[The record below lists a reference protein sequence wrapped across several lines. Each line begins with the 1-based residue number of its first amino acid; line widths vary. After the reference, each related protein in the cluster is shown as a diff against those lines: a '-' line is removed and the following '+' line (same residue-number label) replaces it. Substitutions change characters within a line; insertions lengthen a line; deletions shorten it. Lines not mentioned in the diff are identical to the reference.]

1 MGRTPGA
8 PAEPMACCPG
18 AAGRID
24 LSMTI
29 KDTMVAPENIV
40 CTAIT
45 LGKPLLQLQLG
56 HATAA
61 VPGKNNE
68 DFHGIV
74 TPREE
79 KEAQTRGISVAIA
92 DGVSGNGGGRL
103 ASETAVKSLLRDFYG
118 APAIWNIAQA
128 LDKLLRSI
136 NDWLLSE
143 NARHPE
149 YEGMVTTLTMIV
161 FKGNYYHM
169 AHVGDTRVYRRRGE
183 VFKQLTIDHTW
194 ERGDMRHV
202 LKRAVGLDSYLV
214 ADYTDGELVPG
225 DVFLMVSDGIWEV
238 LGERV
243 VREVMQEGGS
253 SQAIAEKLVE
263 RSIKKQVQYMGRNDA
278 TAIVIAV
285 DEYAIGQ

>member
-1 MGRTPGA
+1 
-8 PAEPMACCPG
+8 
-18 AAGRID
+18 
-24 LSMTI
+24 MTI
-29 KDTMVAPENIV
+29 KDTTVAPENVV
-40 CTAIT
+40 CTGTT

-79 KEAQTRGISVAIA
+79 KEAQTRGIAVAIA

-103 ASETAVKSLLRDFYG
+103 ASETAVKTLLRDFYG
-118 APAIWNIAQA
+118 APAIWNITRA

-194 ERGDMRHV
+194 ERADMRHV
-202 LKRAVGLDSYLV
+202 LKRAVGLDTHLV

-238 LGERV
+238 LGEHA

-253 SQAIAEKLVE
+253 TQAIAEKLVE
-263 RSIKKQVQYMGRNDA
+263 RSIKNQVQYMGRNDA

-285 DEYAIGQ
+285 DEYPVGQ

>member
-1 MGRTPGA
+1 MS
-8 PAEPMACCPG
+8 PAESAS
-18 AAGRID
+18 
-24 LSMTI
+24 L
-29 KDTMVAPENIV
+29 PENVV
-40 CTAIT
+40 CTGIT
-45 LGKPLLQLQLG
+45 LGKPLLRLELG

-79 KEAQTRGISVAIA
+79 REAQARGIAVAVA

-118 APAIWNIAQA
+118 APVSWNIAQA

-136 NDWLLSE
+136 NDWILSE

-161 FKGNYYHM
+161 FKGNYYYM
-169 AHVGDTRVYRRRGE
+169 AHVGDTRVYRLRGD
-183 VFKQLTIDHTW
+183 VLKQLTIDHTW

-202 LKRAVGLDSYLV
+202 LKRAIGLDSHLV
-214 ADYTDGELVPG
+214 ADYTDGELLPG

-243 VREVMQEGGS
+243 VREAMLARASAQDT
-253 SQAIAEKLVE
+253 ADDLVE
-263 RSIKKQVQYMGRNDA
+263 RSIKNQVQYMGRNDA
-278 TAIVIAV
+278 TAVVIAV
-285 DEYAIGQ
+285 DEYSTRG

>member
-1 MGRTPGA
+1 MKP
-8 PAEPMACCPG
+8 E
-18 AAGRID
+18 
-24 LSMTI
+24 
-29 KDTMVAPENIV
+29 VAPVFPENVV
-40 CTAIT
+40 CTEIAP
-45 LGKPLLQLQLG
+45 GKPLLKLQLG

-79 KEAQTRGISVAIA
+79 REAQTRGIAVAIA

-103 ASETAVKSLLRDFYG
+103 ASETVVKTLLKDFYG
-118 APAIWNIAQA
+118 VPVTWNITVA

-161 FKGNYYHM
+161 FKGNYFHL
-169 AHVGDTRVYRRRGE
+169 AHVGDTRVYRRRGSE
-183 VFKQLTIDHTW
+183 FKQMTIDHTW

-202 LKRAVGLDSYLV
+202 LKRAVGLDSHLV
-214 ADYTDGELVPG
+214 VDYTDGELIPG
-225 DVFLMVSDGIWEV
+225 DVFLMASDGIWEV
-238 LGERV
+238 LGERIV
-243 VREVMQEGGS
+243 HEVMHGGGS
-253 SQAIAEKLVE
+253 TQSIADELVE
-263 RSIKKQVQYMGRNDA
+263 RSIKNQVQYMGRNDA
-278 TAIVIAV
+278 TAVIIAV
-285 DEYAIGQ
+285 GEYSAGQ

>member
-1 MGRTPGA
+1 MMP
-8 PAEPMACCPG
+8 
-18 AAGRID
+18 
-24 LSMTI
+24 
-29 KDTMVAPENIV
+29 KDSTVSPENVV
-40 CTAIT
+40 CTGIT

-79 KEAQTRGISVAIA
+79 REAQTRGIAVAIA

-118 APAIWNIAQA
+118 APAIWNITQA

-169 AHVGDTRVYRRRGE
+169 AHVGDTRVYRRRAD
-183 VFKQLTIDHTW
+183 VLKQLTIDHTW

-202 LKRAVGLDSYLV
+202 LKRAVGLDSHLV
-214 ADYTDGELVPG
+214 ADYTDGELIPG

-243 VREVMQEGGS
+243 VREVMEGGGS
-253 SQAIAEKLVE
+253 TQSIAEELVE
-263 RSIKKQVQYMGRNDA
+263 RSIKNQVQYMGRNDA
-278 TAIVIAV
+278 TAVVIAV
-285 DEYAIGQ
+285 EEYSSGK

>member
-1 MGRTPGA
+1 MRRPPDRSESMMPKEETV
-8 PAEPMACCPG
+8 
-18 AAGRID
+18 AA
-24 LSMTI
+24 
-29 KDTMVAPENIV
+29 ENIV
-40 CTAIT
+40 CTGVM
-45 LGKPLLQLQLG
+45 LGKPLLQLHLG

-79 KEAQTRGISVAIA
+79 REAQSRGIAVAIA

-118 APAIWNIAQA
+118 APVTWNITQA

-136 NDWLLSE
+136 NDWLHSE

-169 AHVGDTRVYRRRGE
+169 AHVGDTRVYRLRGD

-202 LKRAVGLDSYLV
+202 LKRAVGLDSHLV
-214 ADYTDGELVPG
+214 VDYTDGELIPG

-243 VREVMQEGGS
+243 VREVMQAGGS
-253 SQAIAEKLVE
+253 AQSVAADLVE
-263 RSIKKQVQYMGRNDA
+263 RSIKNQVQYMGRNDA

-285 DEYAIGQ
+285 DEYSAAL